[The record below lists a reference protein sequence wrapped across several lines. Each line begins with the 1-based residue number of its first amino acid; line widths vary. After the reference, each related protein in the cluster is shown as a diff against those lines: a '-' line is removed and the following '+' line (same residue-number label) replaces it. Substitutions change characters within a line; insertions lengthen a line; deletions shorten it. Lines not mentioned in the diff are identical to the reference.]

1 MPRCSIPL
9 PSRCTKL
16 MCQQNTKFQARDGAL
31 LWLAAWLD
39 KTMDRLAWSLLR
51 TDARRHTD
59 VRSES
64 VHGRRGSD
72 HQPTIDQ
79 NDNPR
84 EDGQFSWQG
93 TRAWAWCVLLA
104 LPPRLPMPPR
114 GVNPRV
120 PRKNVVSKP
129 VLPPIGGLAAPRTP
143 RHPPRRAAANRTVR
157 YQGRQAAAAARRRQ
171 SRPRP
176 TMERRR
182 RPSRALKS
190 PTKWLCYASPLCD
203 FSFPF
208 AAQGSS

>member
-1 MPRCSIPL
+1 MVRCCGWRL
-9 PSRCTKL
+9 GLTRRWTGSRP
-16 MCQQNTKFQARDGAL
+16 
-31 LWLAAWLD
+31 
-39 KTMDRLAWSLLR
+39 LLR
-51 TDARRHTD
+51 TAARRHTD

-129 VLPPIGGLAAPRTP
+129 VLPPIGGLAALRMD
-143 RHPPRRAAANRTVR
+143 RAAANRTVR
-157 YQGRQAAAAARRRQ
+157 CRGRQAAAAARRRRG
-171 SRPRP
+171 RPRP
-176 TMERRR
+176 TMECRR
-182 RPSRALKS
+182 RPSRRSKVLQMAL
-190 PTKWLCYASPLCD
+190 LCLSAVISRFRLLLRERIILEG
-203 FSFPF
+203 SKITR
-208 AAQGSS
+208 AALLLL

>member
-1 MPRCSIPL
+1 M
-9 PSRCTKL
+9 
-16 MCQQNTKFQARDGAL
+16 
-31 LWLAAWLD
+31 WLAAWLD

-51 TDARRHTD
+51 TAAPPHTHAST
-59 VRSES
+59 RSESES

-129 VLPPIGGLAAPRTP
+129 VLPPIGGLAALRMD
-143 RHPPRRAAANRTVR
+143 RAAANRTVR

-171 SRPRP
+171 GRPRP

-190 PTKWLCYASPLCD
+190 PTKWLCSASPL
-203 FSFPF
+203 
-208 AAQGSS
+208 